1 MPSVQLAFG
10 HLIQCNINEI
20 IQRTTTCLLFPS
32 VAPGGHGKSMV
43 PLPHGTVG
51 VYLSLTLT
59 FGIEN
64 SSHPFLTLISDHIP
78 YVVYHVIHVNYGIN
92 RSPFKCSGIR
102 ITWGKTTSRTMDFFA
117 SAALSEPDSV
127 LAFRPWPCTEF
138 MLIIP
143 TFVPVKIS
151 QDTYLRVLAVL
162 APCEPHRGFK
172 LHGLNSDTL
181 REKNPPLQL
190 AYSLE

>member
-20 IQRTTTCLLFPS
+20 IQRTTTCLLLAS
-32 VAPGGHGKSMV
+32 VAPGGHGKTMV
-43 PLPHGTVG
+43 PVPHGTIG

-78 YVVYHVIHVNYGIN
+78 KKSYITWIIRELWNSQKPV
-92 RSPFKCSGIR
+92 FLCSGIR
-102 ITWGKTTSRTMDFFA
+102 ITWGKTTSRTSRICSLWRLRTRQRVA
-117 SAALSEPDSV
+117 RVSGHG
-127 LAFRPWPCTEF
+127 PWLHNLCWESPPSS
-138 MLIIP
+138 LWRSL
-143 TFVPVKIS
+143 KIRTWECW
-151 QDTYLRVLAVL
+151 QCWRRAK
-162 APCEPHRGFK
+162 HRGLK

-181 REKNPPLQL
+181 REKKKH
-190 AYSLE
+190 YK

>member
-20 IQRTTTCLLFPS
+20 IQRTTTCLLLTS

-43 PLPHGTVG
+43 QYRMVPHGTVG

-78 YVVYHVIHVNYGIN
+78 YIVYHVNHVNYGIN
-92 RSPFKCSGIR
+92 RSPLNDHSGIR
-102 ITWGKTTSRTMDFFA
+102 ITLGKNHFTNHGFVRFPAMARGYTI
-117 SAALSEPDSV
+117 SADHPH
-127 LAFRPWPCTEF
+127 
-138 MLIIP
+138 
-143 TFVPVKIS
+143 
-151 QDTYLRVLAVL
+151 LR
-162 APCEPHRGFK
+162 PCEDLSRYVPESVGAVRAAPG
-172 LHGLNSDTL
+172 D
-181 REKNPPLQL
+181 
-190 AYSLE
+190 